1 MRFAVFDHND
11 SSGRPPA
18 TQLAERL
25 SLIEA
30 YERLGYYAYQLAEH
44 HSTPLGIATPHL
56 MLAAASQ
63 RTSTIRL
70 GTLISILPLIH
81 PMRMIEEAATLDQ
94 LTGGRLVL
102 GVGRGISPIET
113 GFHGVPGDEAQ
124 GRFDEAF
131 EILRLGLS
139 SDVVD
144 FHGKYYQ
151 LESAPVVTHPVQQPM
166 PLWYATMTLERARWC
181 ARLGMPMLALVPSRR
196 VRPLTDAYR
205 AEWSALGRSAED
217 VPALGISRQIVI
229 ADTNA
234 EAMSIAN
241 RAFLP
246 FRDSISHLWHK
257 FGVPMPPVLAADTY
271 EGIAATGHCYAGDP
285 AGARAWVAEHAETAG
300 VNYMSLEF
308 CFGDM
313 TAGRGAPVGRAVRD
327 RGHARVCVTRPW
339 LPRPAPPCH
348 VASRAGPARAAPPG
362 LALRASCCYPELAG
376 HLSISSD
383 HSSRLPIG
391 SDHFSARF
399 VRFLW
404 SELIRRR
411 ATGQQR

>member
-25 SLIEA
+25 ALIEA

-166 PLWYATMTLERARWC
+166 PLWYATMTLERAQWC
-181 ARLGMPMLALVPSRR
+181 ARLGHA
-196 VRPLTDAYR
+196 DA
-205 AEWSALGRSAED
+205 
-217 VPALGISRQIVI
+217 
-229 ADTNA
+229 
-234 EAMSIAN
+234 
-241 RAFLP
+241 
-246 FRDSISHLWHK
+246 
-257 FGVPMPPVLAADTY
+257 
-271 EGIAATGHCYAGDP
+271 
-285 AGARAWVAEHAETAG
+285 
-300 VNYMSLEF
+300 
-308 CFGDM
+308 
-313 TAGRGAPVGRAVRD
+313 
-327 RGHARVCVTRPW
+327 
-339 LPRPAPPCH
+339 
-348 VASRAGPARAAPPG
+348 RAGPLPPG
-362 LALRASCCYPELAG
+362 TAADRRVPGGVGRPRPLGRGPAR
-376 HLSISSD
+376 
-383 HSSRLPIG
+383 SR
-391 SDHFSARF
+391 H
-399 VRFLW
+399 
-404 SELIRRR
+404 
-411 ATGQQR
+411 QQADRHRG

>member
-11 SSGRPPA
+11 STGRRPA

-30 YERLGYYAYQLAEH
+30 YERLGYYAYQMAEH
-44 HSTPLGIATPHL
+44 HGTPLGIATPHL

-70 GTLISILPLIH
+70 GTLISILPLLP

-113 GFHGVPGDEAQ
+113 GFHGVPGSEAQ

-131 EILRLGLS
+131 EILRLGLA

-144 FHGKYYQ
+144 FHGKYYTI
-151 LESAPVVTHPVQQPM
+151 ESAPVVTHPVQQPL

-181 ARLGMPMLALVPSRR
+181 ARLAMPMLALVPSAR

-205 AEWSALGRSAED
+205 AEWAALGRD
-217 VPALGISRQIVI
+217 PAGLPPLGISRQIVI
-229 ADTNA
+229 ADTN
-234 EAMSIAN
+234 ERAMEIAN
-241 RAFLP
+241 RAFAP
-246 FRDSISHLWHK
+246 FRHSISWLWHQ

-271 EGIAATGHCYAGDP
+271 EGIAATGHVYAGDP
-285 AGARAWVAEHAETAG
+285 AGARAWVAEHTETAG
-300 VNYMSLEF
+300 VDYLSLEF

-313 TAGRGAPVGRAVRD
+313 TAAE
-327 RGHARVCVTRPW
+327 
-339 LPRPAPPCH
+339 
-348 VASRAGPARAAPPG
+348 
-362 LALRASCCYPELAG
+362 ALRSAEL
-376 HLSISSD
+376 
-383 HSSRLPIG
+383 
-391 SDHFSARF
+391 F
-399 VRFLW
+399 
-404 SELIRRR
+404 
-411 ATGQQR
+411 ATEVIPAFT

>member
-1 MRFAVFDHND
+1 MISLGGLSMRFAVFDHND

-18 TQLAERL
+18 IQLAERL

-44 HSTPLGIATPHL
+44 HSTPLGIAAPHL

-144 FHGKYYQ
+144 FDGKYYQ
-151 LESAPVVTHPVQQPM
+151 LTSAPVVTHPVQQPM

-181 ARLGMPMLALVPSRR
+181 ARLEMPMLALVPSRR

-205 AEWSALGRSAED
+205 AEWAALGRPAED

-234 EAMSIAN
+234 AAMAIAN
-241 RAFLP
+241 RAFAP
-246 FRDSISHLWHK
+246 FRESISHLWHK

-313 TAGRGAPVGRAVRD
+313 TAAE
-327 RGHARVCVTRPW
+327 
-339 LPRPAPPCH
+339 
-348 VASRAGPARAAPPG
+348 
-362 LALRASCCYPELAG
+362 ALRSAELFAAEVM
-376 HLSISSD
+376 
-383 HSSRLPIG
+383 PA
-391 SDHFSARF
+391 FS
-399 VRFLW
+399 
-404 SELIRRR
+404 
-411 ATGQQR
+411 

>member
-11 SSGRPPA
+11 SSGRPPG

-113 GFHGVPGDEAQ
+113 GFHGVPGHEAQ

-139 SDVVD
+139 SRRGRLRREVLRLVV
-144 FHGKYYQ
+144 G
-151 LESAPVVTHPVQQPM
+151 A
-166 PLWYATMTLERARWC
+166 
-181 ARLGMPMLALVPSRR
+181 G
-196 VRPLTDAYR
+196 
-205 AEWSALGRSAED
+205 
-217 VPALGISRQIVI
+217 
-229 ADTNA
+229 
-234 EAMSIAN
+234 
-241 RAFLP
+241 
-246 FRDSISHLWHK
+246 
-257 FGVPMPPVLAADTY
+257 
-271 EGIAATGHCYAGDP
+271 GH
-285 AGARAWVAEHAETAG
+285 
-300 VNYMSLEF
+300 
-308 CFGDM
+308 
-313 TAGRGAPVGRAVRD
+313 
-327 RGHARVCVTRPW
+327 
-339 LPRPAPPCH
+339 
-348 VASRAGPARAAPPG
+348 PPG
-362 LALRASCCYPELAG
+362 AAAACRSGTP
-376 HLSISSD
+376 
-383 HSSRLPIG
+383 R
-391 SDHFSARF
+391 
-399 VRFLW
+399 
-404 SELIRRR
+404 
-411 ATGQQR
+411 